1 MLVRASSL
9 SPVVS
14 PNIYTDVSESN
25 SLRPYLNSYAL
36 QTNTSGK
43 FNAETIITRGQTAEM
58 LYRWAERGKG

>member
-14 PNIYTDVSESN
+14 PNIYSDVSESN

-43 FNAETIITRGQTAEM
+43 FNADTIITRGQTDEI
-58 LYRWAERGKG
+58 L